1 MRGRA
6 RLGLARR
13 GLAGPGNTS
22 RSSRKTDQQF
32 TMSDDNQNTDTNNDG
47 AEVLTLPLW
56 KNCLDGMLAVGVN
69 YGDTFSAKF
78 FEEHLKSNQDTMEFG
93 LAVSAIRRELEKRGF
108 YLNGRGQNGEQ
119 YVIVQAASNCDVML
133 SYQRRALDAMRRGVI
148 LGTNT
153 PLALLKGEDRRRH
166 EAVLERLA
174 KRTALLGRRMP
185 ATLAQPKNQ
194 AAITDGK

>member
-1 MRGRA
+1 
-6 RLGLARR
+6 
-13 GLAGPGNTS
+13 
-22 RSSRKTDQQF
+22 
-32 TMSDDNQNTDTNNDG
+32 MSDDNQNTDTNNDG